1 MIPAG
6 REGGGGSPI
15 SMILGLENT
24 QNGDSLKKA
33 DSNGLWWRLQKPK
46 SSDALSPPK
55 NGGLVG
61 SPIKLLAKP
70 ETGCRAKK
78 G

>member
-1 MIPAG
+1 MIPGG

-46 SSDALSPPK
+46 SSDALAQAVLRLELNKRVSE
-55 NGGLVG
+55 
-61 SPIKLLAKP
+61 S
-70 ETGCRAKK
+70 
-78 G
+78 